1 MLFAPALMRNRNA
14 RLRERSPP
22 APRALSSRHPVAAK
36 LSHTDARGR
45 ARMVDVGGKPETA
58 REALASAE
66 VRMGSATL
74 RLVERAVGA
83 RGKGDVLAVARLAGM
98 MAAKRTAELI
108 PLCHPVRLVGCD
120 VELHVD
126 RRLPGVRIAA
136 RARAF
141 DRTGVEMEAMT
152 AAAVAALT
160 VYDMVKG
167 AERGVEIRG
176 VRLEE
181 KRGGKSGLWLR
192 RSRSKPMDKGP
203 SSK

>member
-1 MLFAPALMRNRNA
+1 
-14 RLRERSPP
+14 
-22 APRALSSRHPVAAK
+22 
-36 LSHTDARGR
+36 
-45 ARMVDVGGKPETA
+45 MVDVGAKPETL
-58 REALASAE
+58 REAVTSAE
-66 VRMGSATL
+66 VRMRPATL

-98 MAAKRTAELI
+98 MAAKRAADLI

-120 VELHVD
+120 LDLRTD
-126 RRLPGVRIAA
+126 RRLPGVRIEAHA
-136 RARAF
+136 RAI
-141 DRTGVEMEAMT
+141 DRTGVEMEAMV
-152 AAAVAALT
+152 AVAVAALT

-192 RSRSKPMDKGP
+192 RRGSKPVAKGR

>member
-1 MLFAPALMRNRNA
+1 MVTPVYAII
-14 RLRERSPP
+14 
-22 APRALSSRHPVAAK
+22 RAEVADK

-45 ARMVDVGGKPETA
+45 ARMVDVGAKPETL
-58 REALASAE
+58 REAVTSAE
-66 VRMGSATL
+66 VRMRPETL

-98 MAAKRTAELI
+98 MAAKRTADLI

-120 VELHVD
+120 LDLRAD
-126 RRLPGVRIAA
+126 RRLPGVRIEA
-136 RARAF
+136 RARAI
-141 DRTGVEMEAMT
+141 DRTGVEMEAMV
-152 AAAVAALT
+152 AVAVAALT

-181 KRGGKSGLWLR
+181 KRGGKSGSWLR
-192 RSRSKPMDKGP
+192 RATLKPIGKAR